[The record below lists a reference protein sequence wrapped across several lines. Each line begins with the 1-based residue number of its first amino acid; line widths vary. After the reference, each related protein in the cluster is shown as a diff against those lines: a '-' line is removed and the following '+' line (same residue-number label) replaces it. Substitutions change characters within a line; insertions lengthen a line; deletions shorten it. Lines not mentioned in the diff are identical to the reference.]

1 MMILKYTAQTMRL
14 ACALGLSAVGLST
27 ATADLR
33 YEAKGTEFDLTGK
46 LVGDQ
51 IGTRLAM
58 GPKGGFLV
66 WQDNATDESGLG
78 ISALRVD
85 AAGNP
90 VGAPVR
96 INSLLEG
103 NQESPQVGMLPGGGA
118 VFAWE
123 GGVSGFHR
131 VHYRVANAKG
141 VFLAN
146 DLLAIGPESGEQTE
160 PSLAVLKNG
169 NSVLSWTDYLA
180 DGSVKGVS
188 ARVIGADG
196 TAVTDPFRL
205 NEFSLGNQHKS
216 RLVALPSGGFAAVW
230 VSDQQQD
237 ARSLDVVARIFSAT
251 GQAQG
256 AEVVVNAPGISA
268 NPSVA
273 LSGRS
278 LVVAWEQLNLKQKQH
293 RWDIGARS
301 FDLNLKPL
309 SEPLLANTHLA
320 GDQFAP
326 QLRGGKEGAM
336 LVWNSLGQDKS
347 REAVMGRFIST
358 TGRLLDDE
366 VRVNTAQAH
375 SQVQPALS
383 VSDTGEFLVAW
394 STPRLGESGF
404 DVVGQRYGS
413 DAAPAL
419 LPAIAE
425 VFVNA
430 VSDTELLVSW
440 PAVNGM
446 NVKHYEVYFDGLTTP
461 KLFAVNQVVWRGL
474 RPGSEYAFQVAYVLG
489 DGRRS
494 ELSSFGV
501 TKTWGRDYNTD
512 GLPDDWQH
520 RHFGKDAAV
529 WPSASEDSDG
539 DGASNEQEF
548 AAGTDPSDA
557 ADTLSVGLAKL
568 EKGTR
573 IEWNARPG
581 ALYQLQHTAALGSGD
596 WANVGEPVLALDG
609 RAGITLESVAN
620 MNFYRIKKIR

>member
-1 MMILKYTAQTMRL
+1 MILKHTAKTMRL
-14 ACALGLSAVGLST
+14 ACALGLTAAGLST

-33 YEAKGTEFDLTGK
+33 YKAKGTEFDLTGK

-51 IGTRLAM
+51 VGTHLAM
-58 GPKGGFLV
+58 GPKGGYLV
-66 WQDNATDESGLG
+66 WQDNATDAFGLG

-103 NQESPQVGMLPGGGA
+103 DQENPQVGVLPGGGA

-123 GGVSGFHR
+123 GGASGFHR
-131 VHYRVANAKG
+131 VHYRVANAQG
-141 VFLAN
+141 VFLAD
-146 DLLAIGPESGEQTE
+146 DLLATGPESGEQTE
-160 PSLAVLKNG
+160 PSLTVLKNG
-169 NSVLSWTDYLA
+169 NSVLAWTDYLA
-180 DGSVKGVS
+180 DGGVKGVS
-188 ARVIGADG
+188 ARVIAADG
-196 TAVTDPFRL
+196 TAVAAPFRL
-205 NEFSLGNQHKS
+205 NEFTLGNQHKS
-216 RLVALPSGGFAAVW
+216 RLAALPNGGFAAVW

-237 ARSLDVVARIFSAT
+237 AKSLDVVIRIFSAT
-251 GQAQG
+251 GQVLSG
-256 AEVVVNAPGISA
+256 EVVVNAPGISA

-273 LSGRS
+273 LSGES
-278 LVVAWEQLNLKQKQH
+278 LVVAWEQLNLDQKKH

-301 FDLNLKPL
+301 FDLSLQPL
-309 SEPLLANTHLA
+309 SEPLLANTHLV

-336 LVWNSLGQDKS
+336 LVWNSLGQDRS
-347 REAVMGRFIST
+347 REAVMGRFVST

-383 VSDTGEFLVAW
+383 VSGEGKFLVAW

-413 DAAPAL
+413 DAAPKL

-440 PAVNGM
+440 PAINGM
-446 NVKHYEVYFDGLTTP
+446 DVKQYEVYFDGLTTP
-461 KLFAVNQVVWRGL
+461 KVFTGNHVVWPGL
-474 RPGSEYAFQVAYVLG
+474 RPGSEYAFQVAYVLE

-501 TKTWGRDYNTD
+501 SKTWGRDYNTD
-512 GLPDDWQH
+512 GLPDDWQ
-520 RHFGKDAAV
+520 RQHFGNAAAA
-529 WPSASEDSDG
+529 WPAGTADSDG

-548 AAGTDPSDA
+548 AADTDPSDA
-557 ADTLSVGLAKL
+557 ADALSVRLAKL

-573 IEWNARPG
+573 LEWDARPG
-581 ALYQLQHTAALGSGD
+581 ALYQLQHTNELGSGD
-596 WANVGEPVLALDG
+596 WANVGEPVLALED
-609 RAGITLESVAN
+609 RAGITLESVDN
-620 MNFYRIKKIR
+620 MKFYRIKKIR

>member
-1 MMILKYTAQTMRL
+1 MMIFNHTAQTMRL
-14 ACALGLSAVGLST
+14 ACALGLAAAGLST
-27 ATADLR
+27 ATADRR
-33 YEAKGTEFDLTGK
+33 YEAEGTEFDLTGK

-51 IGTRLAM
+51 VGTRLAM
-58 GPKGGFLV
+58 GPKGGYLV

-96 INSLLEG
+96 INSMLEG
-103 NQESPQVGMLPGGGA
+103 NQERPQVGVLPGGGA

-123 GGVSGFHR
+123 GGASGFHR
-131 VHYRVANAKG
+131 VHYRVANAQG
-141 VFLAN
+141 VFFADDVLAT
-146 DLLAIGPESGEQTE
+146 GPESGEQTE
-160 PSLAVLKNG
+160 PSLAILKNG
-169 NSVLSWTDYLA
+169 NAVLSWTDYLE

-188 ARVIGADG
+188 ARVIAPDGA
-196 TAVTDPFRL
+196 AVAGPFRL
-205 NEFSLGNQHKS
+205 NDFTRGNQHKS
-216 RLVALPSGGFAAVW
+216 RLAALPGGGFAAVW

-237 ARSLDVVARIFSAT
+237 MKSLDVVARVFSAT
-251 GQAQG
+251 GQPLSG
-256 AEVVVNAPGISA
+256 EVVVNAPGISA

-273 LSGRS
+273 LSGGS
-278 LVVAWEQLNLKQKQH
+278 VVVAWEQLNLELKQH

-301 FDLNLKPL
+301 FDLSLKPL
-309 SEPLLANTHLA
+309 SEPVLANTHRV

-326 QLRGGKEGAM
+326 QVRGSAEGAM
-336 LVWNSLGQDKS
+336 LVWNSLGQDQS

-383 VSDTGEFLVAW
+383 VSGGGGFLVAW

-413 DAAPAL
+413 DEAPAL

-430 VSDTELLVSW
+430 LSDTELLVSW

-461 KLFAVNQVVWRGL
+461 KFFADNHVVWPGL
-474 RPGSEYAFQVAYVLG
+474 RPGSEYAFQVAYVLE

-494 ELSSFGV
+494 ELSGFGV
-501 TKTWGRDYNTD
+501 SKTWGRDFNAD
-512 GLPDDWQH
+512 SLPDDWQR
-520 RHFGKDAAV
+520 RHFGKDASA
-529 WPSASEDSDG
+529 WPSAAADSDG
-539 DGASNEQEF
+539 DGATNEQEF
-548 AAGTDPSDA
+548 AADTDPSDA
-557 ADTLSVGLAKL
+557 SDALSVRLAKL
-568 EKGTR
+568 EKGSR
-573 IEWNARPG
+573 LEWDARPG
-581 ALYQLQHTAALGSGD
+581 ALYQLQHTGALGGG
-596 WANVGEPVLALDG
+596 WVNVGEPVLALED
-609 RAGITLESVAN
+609 RAGITLESAGQ
-620 MNFYRIKKIR
+620 MNFYRIRKIR